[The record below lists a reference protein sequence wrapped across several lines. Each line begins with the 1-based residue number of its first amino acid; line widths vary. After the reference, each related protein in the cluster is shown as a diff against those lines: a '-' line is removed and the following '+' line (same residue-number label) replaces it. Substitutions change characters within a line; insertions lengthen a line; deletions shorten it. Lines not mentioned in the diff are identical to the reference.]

1 MQLPNQHPRI
11 NLIELKAQLIKTLGS
26 ERSQQG
32 ERVKLH
38 NLLIC
43 SILKNVCNAKVP
55 PPPTTIHESLQT
67 EEVLLSSRKARS
79 GAPIRLTAKTASASY
94 ESTIT
99 NDVVSE
105 NQGKLLVI
113 YRSLF
118 TVLKNFQAKQI
129 MSFRVASS
137 TIYAKSYDIGGLLD
151 TVALRELMKQ
161 IATQEGLEGVSMDC
175 AAILNNG
182 LDVYLKRLIKMTIEL
197 AENSWY
203 LEAIDEH
210 RYYKLVS
217 LLGFKVAMEL
227 NPQKLGEDWPV
238 LLEKI

>member
-129 MSFRVASS
+129 I

-182 LDVYLKRLIKMTIEL
+182 LDVYLKSVSMSYHNQIH
-197 AENSWY
+197 ANSWY